1 MKKRC
6 IKLIRK
12 IIQLGV
18 HIKKY
23 FNGNHFYND
32 SQMSFLVQFR
42 SHWIILS
49 CLNRANTSL
58 IEAKIKNN
66 TNLDGIYKLTIFEYG
81 EFNIRKLDLSQQ
93 ADIDEVSR
101 YFRFDP
107 ELVGMGYKLVTNEFI
122 TKLLR
127 TIVRNKD
134 IKSILFTDGANEAL
148 ISTSI
153 LQESFLSVPYN
164 LKIKLPDS
172 DSPIYFKYDYFDFE
186 IHQVVAPLVPER
198 KEEYPHIEMVI

>member
-1 MKKRC
+1 M
-6 IKLIRK
+6 IRK

-23 FNGNHFYND
+23 FDDNHFYND
-32 SQMSFLVQFR
+32 SQMSCLIQFR

-49 CLNRANTSL
+49 CLNRATTSL
-58 IEAKIKNN
+58 IQAKIKNN
-66 TNLDGIYKLTIFEYG
+66 TNLAGTYKLTIFKYG

-93 ADIDEVSR
+93 ADIDEVSI
-101 YFRFDP
+101 YFKFDP
-107 ELVGMGYKLVTNEFI
+107 ELAGMGYKLVTNEFR

-127 TIVRNKD
+127 TIACTND
-134 IKSILFTDGANEAL
+134 IKAILFSDGVNEVL

-153 LQESFLSVPYN
+153 LKESFLSVPYN

-172 DSPIYFKYDYFDFE
+172 DKPICFKYDYFDFE
-186 IHQVVAPLVPER
+186 IHQVIAPLLPQM
-198 KEEYPHIEMVI
+198 KEEYPHIKMVI

>member
-1 MKKRC
+1 M
-6 IKLIRK
+6 IRK

-23 FNGNHFYND
+23 FDDNHFYND
-32 SQMSFLVQFR
+32 SQMSCLIQFR
-42 SHWIILS
+42 SHWIILY
-49 CLNRANTSL
+49 CMNRATTSL

-107 ELVGMGYKLVTNEFI
+107 ELAGMGYKLVTNEFR

-127 TIVRNKD
+127 TIACNND
-134 IKSILFTDGANEAL
+134 IKAILFTDGANEVL

-172 DSPIYFKYDYFDFE
+172 DKPICFKYDYFDFE
-186 IHQVVAPLVPER
+186 IQQVVAPLLPDR
-198 KEEYPHIEMVI
+198 KEEYPHIKLVI

>member
-1 MKKRC
+1 M
-6 IKLIRK
+6 IRK

-23 FNGNHFYND
+23 FDDNHFYND
-32 SQMSFLVQFR
+32 SQMSCLIQFM

-58 IEAKIKNN
+58 IQAKIKNN
-66 TNLDGIYKLTIFEYG
+66 TNLAGTYKLTIFEYG

-93 ADIDEVSR
+93 ADIDEVSL
-101 YFRFDP
+101 YFKFDP
-107 ELVGMGYKLVTNEFI
+107 ELAGMGYKLVTNEFR

-127 TIVRNKD
+127 TIACNND
-134 IKSILFTDGANEAL
+134 IKAILFTDGANEVL

-153 LQESFLSVPYN
+153 LKESFLSVPYN

-172 DSPIYFKYDYFDFE
+172 DKPIYFKYDYFDFE
-186 IHQVVAPLVPER
+186 IHQVVAPLLPDR
-198 KEEYPHIEMVI
+198 KEKYPHIKLVI